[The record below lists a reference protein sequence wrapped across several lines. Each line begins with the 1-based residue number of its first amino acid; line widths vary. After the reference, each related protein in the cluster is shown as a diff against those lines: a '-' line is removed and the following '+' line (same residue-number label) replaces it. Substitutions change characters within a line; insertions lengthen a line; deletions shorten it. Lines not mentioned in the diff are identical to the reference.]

1 MILILGAVFLTVL
14 AIAVVG
20 YIFINRQSLAN
31 ADIARDRLRT
41 DEPDKVWT
49 VLKEER
55 SSSDVPFIQRF
66 MAGKNWSEVLRVQLL
81 RAGSDQKP
89 GAFVLIW
96 IVAGMVG
103 TLAASLL
110 ATPAFAVLLIVASWA
125 APYVWLRRKQVKRLE
140 AFGEQLPDAI
150 DMLVSAMKAGYSFQA
165 ATQFIGEE
173 MIDPLGAEFSRF
185 YDEQRLG
192 IEVRTALQNLQAR
205 IDSLDL
211 KMFVTAVVIQRETGG
226 NLSEVLSGL
235 ADLIRGRMVIKG
247 HIQTLVA
254 EPKMSAKFLAAIPL
268 IVFLLITAINPSF
281 MQPMVASS
289 IGKIMLAGAVVS
301 VVAGYLVMMKIADV
315 DV

>member
-1 MILILGAVFLTVL
+1 MILILTAVFLATL

-20 YIFINRQSLAN
+20 YLFVNRQSLAT

-41 DEPDKVWT
+41 DEPEKVWT
-49 VLKEER
+49 VLKDER
-55 SSSDVPFIQRF
+55 SSDVPFIQRL
-66 MAGKNWSEVLRVQLL
+66 MAGKNWSEIIRLQLQ
-81 RAGSDQKP
+81 RAGSEQKP
-89 GAFVLIW
+89 GAFVLVWVVI
-96 IVAGMVG
+96 GMVG

-110 ATPAFAVLLIVASWA
+110 QTVIFALLVTLATWA
-125 APYVWLRRKQVKRLE
+125 APYLWLRWKQKKRID

-192 IEVRTALQNLQAR
+192 IEVRAALGNLEAR

-254 EPKMSAKFLAAIPL
+254 EPKMSAKFLAAIPV
-268 IVFLLITAINPSF
+268 IVFFLITAINPSF
-281 MQPMVASS
+281 MQPMMASSGGRLMLGGAVASV
-289 IGKIMLAGAVVS
+289 I
-301 VVAGYLVMMKIADV
+301 AGYMVMMKIADV

>member
-1 MILILGAVFLTVL
+1 MILILTAVFLAVL
-14 AIAVVG
+14 ATAVMG
-20 YIFINRQSLAN
+20 YLFVNRQSLAA
-31 ADIARDRLRT
+31 ADIARERLRT
-41 DEPDKVWT
+41 DEPEKVWT
-49 VLKEER
+49 VLKDER
-55 SSSDVPFIQRF
+55 SSDIPFMQRL
-66 MAGKNWSEVLRVQLL
+66 MAGKDWSEIVRLQLL
-81 RAGSDQKP
+81 RAGSNQKP

-96 IVAGMVG
+96 VVVGLVG
-103 TLAASLL
+103 TLAASRLET
-110 ATPAFAVLLIVASWA
+110 AIFSLLITVVSWA
-125 APYVWLRRKQVKRLE
+125 APFFWLRWRQKKRTQ

-192 IEVRTALQNLQAR
+192 IEVRNALYNMEGR
-205 IDSLDL
+205 IDSLDF

-235 ADLIRGRMVIKG
+235 ADLIRGRMAIKG
-247 HIQTLVA
+247 HIETLVA

-268 IVFLLITAINPSF
+268 IVFLLITAINPDF
-281 MQPMVASS
+281 MRPMVNSE
-289 IGKIMLAGAVVS
+289 GGRLMLGAAVVS
-301 VVAGYLVMMKIADV
+301 VIIGYMVMMKIADV

>member
-1 MILILGAVFLTVL
+1 MILILTAVFLAVL
-14 AIAVVG
+14 ATAVMG
-20 YIFINRQSLAN
+20 YLFVNRQSLAA
-31 ADIARDRLRT
+31 ADIARERLRT
-41 DEPDKVWT
+41 DEPEKIWT
-49 VLKEER
+49 VLKDER
-55 SSSDVPFIQRF
+55 SSDVPFIQRL
-66 MAGKNWSEVLRVQLL
+66 MAGKHWSEIVRLQLL

-96 IVAGMVG
+96 VVIGLVG
-103 TLAASLL
+103 TLAASRLETVIFSLL
-110 ATPAFAVLLIVASWA
+110 VTVVSWA
-125 APYVWLRRKQVKRLE
+125 APFFWLRRRQKKRTQ

-192 IEVRTALQNLQAR
+192 IEVRNALYNMEGR
-205 IDSLDL
+205 IDSLDF

-235 ADLIRGRMVIKG
+235 ADLIRGRMAIKG
-247 HIQTLVA
+247 HIETLVA

-268 IVFLLITAINPSF
+268 IVFLLITAINPDF
-281 MQPMVASS
+281 MRPMVASD
-289 IGKIMLAGAVVS
+289 GGRLMLGAAVVS
-301 VVAGYLVMMKIADV
+301 VIIGYMVMMKIADV